1 MARAMRF
8 LTVPTLGAI
17 RISRHSRPIS
27 KTFATESL
35 GINEKPYRAGRFT
48 LHLASQNSDGVVTEQ
63 SAPRGRISDERR
75 DRLRHFT
82 RNHMGQRD
90 AFQNRPLGGPQR
102 DPDLL
107 QGGSRANVSQIFRAT
122 AAYVG

>member
-63 SAPRGRISDERR
+63 SAPRGRISDQRR
-75 DRLRHFT
+75 HRLRRFT
-82 RNHMGQRD
+82 PTPMGRGA
-90 AFQNRPLGGPQR
+90 AFQNRPRGGPQR
-102 DPDLL
+102 DPALW
-107 QGGSRANVSQIFRAT
+107 QGDSRANVSQIFR
-122 AAYVG
+122 